1 MGTFTIQPGETE
13 KLADTT
19 KQDASRFRAFVENNT
34 GSQARLK
41 FSDRRKNA
49 NTGTEILGG
58 EQVQFQLEEGD
69 ALFAFNPTSSAV
81 QLNVNPQGL
90 ALIDRS
96 TVIQNASIRTDEVGL
111 AKEAKQFTPS
121 DFTETRNVRELQ
133 NQTGVVS
140 GQNTGG
146 GTLASNPVP
155 DGRKV
160 RVQALAANGS
170 TIKVDSNFELA
181 AGQAVNLAVTNT
193 DKISYTANAGDGVC
207 YIVES

>member
-1 MGTFTIQPGETE
+1 MGTFTIQAGETE

-19 KQDASRFRAFVENNT
+19 KQDASRFRAFVENNSN
-34 GSQARLK
+34 SQARLK

-69 ALFAFNPTSSAV
+69 ALFAFNPTTNPV
-81 QLNVNPQGL
+81 QVNVNPQGL

-111 AKEAKQFTPS
+111 AKNST
-121 DFTETRNVRELQ
+121 LQ
-133 NQTGVVS
+133 NIATNES
-140 GQNTGG
+140 GITSGTDTGG
-146 GTLASNPVP
+146 GTLPSNSVAP
-155 DGRKV
+155 GRTV

-170 TIKVDSNFELA
+170 TVEVDGNFELA
-181 AGQAVNLAVTNT
+181 AGQAVDLAVTNT
-193 DKISYTANAGDGVC
+193 DKISYTAASGDGVC
-207 YIVES
+207 FIVEA